1 MSKSTPISNLTDQNS
16 SVNSNNPEEDNTIQD
31 LLQSLNSENYAMPQ
45 SQPPLGNV
53 PMPSSHPSAN
63 NVMPDSS
70 STEPTFAPFAQFED
84 AAPFQSQSLSQS
96 LSRFDQAQADLKL
109 VAFCIIAF
117 LAASQIP
124 IQKLIGH
131 YMAIDKIPFSDV
143 AIKAL
148 LAGAFFY
155 ALSKVIT

>member
-1 MSKSTPISNLTDQNS
+1 MKSTPMSNLTDQNS
-16 SVNSNNPEEDNTIQD
+16 SNNSNNPEEDNTIQD

-45 SQPPLGNV
+45 PPLGSG

-84 AAPFQSQSLSQS
+84 VGQGAAPFLSQS

-124 IQKLIGH
+124 LQKLIGH